1 MDNHRKRPSRFSVR
15 SGKIALQAMI
25 LVLLIAVLIAWVG
38 NAGHTVHQKME
49 VQNATDVVG
58 YSGSLWMARGMNT
71 VTTCNHLVGE
81 ATAIGV
87 VHDAIGGPEL
97 RLGLRRTTAENERQN
112 SVIRTTAVLAPIS
125 RIPSV
130 YVPPPLTNLDRRII
144 EFVTRRTSPT
154 SDELQ
159 AFAAL
164 YDSRMTL
171 KRELALLLSAKSI
184 ANLAFLIPPPFGY
197 PPAILAV
204 VTHVVASSQIVLIGK
219 EWLLLE
225 VLEKYA
231 RAAAPIQEK
240 AFAGQLVPTLVGFAA
255 EVAGLDLN
263 SPETPAEG
271 GLAIDEI
278 EDSTADLATQH
289 RVEAEVVPRADE
301 RRLPLIF
308 EPPPNLGGRSG
319 DWPPQWGSDQAS
331 ALPDATNQLD
341 QMRQSIDDAAGKLTG
356 SINRRRRAIDDL
368 QDIRDSIKEK
378 VDGGELLPAVQS
390 QYEDELVIVDEAIA
404 THQKE
409 LDDLIRGETEIAS
422 QRQSIEQV
430 LGSIVSGQSENLSL
444 QHIPDQLDPGQE
456 RTSQWVRATAPN
468 VDALR
473 APLLGLMQSQLRKS
487 HAAEHY
493 EKWTNRYSL
502 IQSWKFR
509 SGMRLKK
516 TGSASAEWQQQKDPL
531 LMAVLPDSFDNEQSV
546 KGNEPWTR
554 ADEDGK
560 AQAEDRFTLL
570 TAAHRDYSPLFAPGV
585 LRAGRSDAMTTLAQT
600 ILYNANPQRPQ
611 VGTMSEQPVVGW
623 DTLNWDTEI
632 RRVPEWGAEA
642 SIQATRWPWELLSG
656 LQFAPPVKLNW
667 QPKLVPI
674 TRGRLQLAAD
684 QLESQHQDAAQFA
697 LEHVELISH

>member
-1 MDNHRKRPSRFSVR
+1 MANHRRRPPRFSVR

-38 NAGHTVHQKME
+38 NAGHAVHQKME
-49 VQNATDVVG
+49 VQNAADVVG
-58 YSGSLWMARGMNT
+58 YSGSLWMARGMNA
-71 VTTCNHLVGE
+71 VTTCNHLAGE

-97 RLGLRRTTAENERQN
+97 RLGLRRTTAENEQQN

-130 YVPPPLTNLDRRII
+130 YVPPPLTALDRRII

-154 SDELQ
+154 SDELD
-159 AFAAL
+159 AFATL

-204 VTHVVASSQIVLIGK
+204 VTHVVATSQIVLIGK

-231 RAAAPIQEK
+231 RAAAPIQEQ

-255 EVAGLDLN
+255 EISGLDLN
-263 SPETPAEG
+263 VPETPAEG

-278 EDSTADLATQH
+278 EDSTEDLATQH
-289 RVEAEVVPRADE
+289 RVNAEVVPLADE
-301 RRLPLIF
+301 RRLPLVF
-308 EPPPNLGGRSG
+308 EPPPNLSGRTG
-319 DWPPQWGSDQAS
+319 DWPPPWGSDQAI

-341 QMRQSIDDAAGKLTG
+341 QMRQSIDDAAGKLSG
-356 SINRRRRAIDDL
+356 SITRRRRAIDDL
-368 QDIRDSIKEK
+368 QEIRDSVQAKI
-378 VDGGELLPAVQS
+378 DGGELSPAVQS
-390 QYEDELVIVDEAIA
+390 QFEDELAIVDEAIA
-404 THQKE
+404 THQRE

-422 QRQSIEQV
+422 QRQSIEQL

-444 QHIPDQLDPGQE
+444 QHIPDQLDPNQE

-487 HAAEHY
+487 RSAEHY

-502 IQSWKFR
+502 INLGS
-509 SGMRLKK
+509 SVPACGLKK
-516 TGSASAEWQQQKDPL
+516 PVPHRPS
-531 LMAVLPDSFDNEQSV
+531 
-546 KGNEPWTR
+546 
-554 ADEDGK
+554 GK
-560 AQAEDRFTLL
+560 SRK
-570 TAAHRDYSPLFAPGV
+570 
-585 LRAGRSDAMTTLAQT
+585 
-600 ILYNANPQRPQ
+600 
-611 VGTMSEQPVVGW
+611 
-623 DTLNWDTEI
+623 I
-632 RRVPEWGAEA
+632 RC
-642 SIQATRWPWELLSG
+642 
-656 LQFAPPVKLNW
+656 
-667 QPKLVPI
+667 
-674 TRGRLQLAAD
+674 
-684 QLESQHQDAAQFA
+684 
-697 LEHVELISH
+697 